1 MPADSTLLLIPL
13 FIAAAAAGWYFARK
27 TAPSATEQRRS
38 ENLSAEYFEGLNF
51 LLNEQPD
58 KALEVFVRMVD
69 VDSET
74 IETHFALGNLFRRR
88 GEVYRAIRIHQNI
101 VERPELPRAQ
111 REQALRALA
120 DDYLKAG
127 LLDRAEAL
135 LQQLAD
141 GSSTRQAEALERLV
155 SIYEQE
161 RDWEKAIVVR
171 DRLAALS
178 PDGRSPIVA
187 HYYCE
192 LAEEALKREDVDAAR
207 QSLRHARSADKGS
220 IRGRLLRARL
230 ATEEG
235 DARLAARLYTRVL
248 KADGAFAPL
257 VLPPL
262 RRAYE
267 AMGEEAGFAEFIA
280 EAVRERPELQPGV
293 AYAAIVDGGF
303 DDPATSACIRQFVQQ
318 NPVLDDLLDIL
329 RPDRGGRDA
338 EEKSIRRITEALR
351 RLSGRGPSYRCE
363 NCGFAGSTLFWQC
376 PTCKS
381 WDTTRPVAYFR
392 FEAVLDSPSGSA
404 TA

>member
-1 MPADSTLLLIPL
+1 MPADSALLLVAL
-13 FIAAAAAGWYFARK
+13 FVVAAAAGWFFARMTK
-27 TAPSATEQRRS
+27 PGGGEQRKS
-38 ENLSAEYFEGLNF
+38 ENLSSDYFEGLNF

-69 VDSET
+69 VDSDT

-101 VERPELPRAQ
+101 VDRPELPRAQ
-111 REQALRALA
+111 RDQALRALA

-127 LLDRAEAL
+127 LLDRAETIL
-135 LQQLAD
+135 LQLAD
-141 GSSTRQAEALERLV
+141 GSSTHQVDALNRLV

-161 RDWEKAIVVR
+161 RDWEKAIQTR

-178 PDGRSPIVA
+178 PEGRSPIAA

-192 LAEEALKREDVDAAR
+192 LAEEALKRDDVDAAR
-207 QSLRHARSADKGS
+207 QALRHARSADKS
-220 IRGRLLRARL
+220 CTRGRLLRARL
-230 ATEEG
+230 AAEEG
-235 DARLAARLYTRVL
+235 DHRLAARLYTRVL

-262 RRAYE
+262 RRAYA
-267 AMGEEAGFAEFIA
+267 AMGDEEGFARFIA
-280 EAVRERPELQPGV
+280 ETVRERPELQPGV
-293 AYAAIVDGGF
+293 AYAAIVDGNF
-303 DDPATSACIRQFVQQ
+303 DDPATSACIRAFVRQ
-318 NPVLDDLLDIL
+318 NPVLEDLLDIL
-329 RPDRGGRDA
+329 RPDRADREADTQ
-338 EEKSIRRITEALR
+338 SVRRITEALR

-363 NCGFAGSTLFWQC
+363 NCGFAGGTLFWQC

-392 FEAVLDSPSGSA
+392 FEAVLDTPSQPDA
-404 TA
+404 A